1 MSSRKRQVF
10 DELID
15 EVRRSQSATDRFD
28 QAVADAIGLNR
39 TDMRCLDVIDRE
51 GPIPAGRLADAT
63 GLTTGAITT
72 VLDRLERA
80 GHARRVRD
88 AGDRRRVLVE
98 LTPEARR
105 HANSFYAEHVAL
117 AESLYQRY
125 NEQQLELL
133 LGFVRGSREFNE
145 LQAAKLEAET
155 RAGRK

>member
-1 MSSRKRQVF
+1 MSSRKRQIF
-10 DELID
+10 EELID

-105 HANSFYAEHVAL
+105 HANSFYAEQVAL
-117 AESLYQRY
+117 GESLYQRY
-125 NEQQLELL
+125 TEEQLELL

-145 LQAAKLEAET
+145 LQAAKLEA
-155 RAGRK
+155 